1 MFHNSWI
8 AVSLRT
14 LSQAELM
21 AIGTQ
26 EGSMIQYHDPRATSI
41 PDQSKHAKNENI
53 NGINSYVNLNILKQD
68 VKPLNMNTA
77 NQIGTELFNQNC
89 YEIDLDSSQSANTF
103 KKKIEPDGQGT
114 SKLDINAGLNAT
126 VKNDENN
133 IEKVDKNEEI
143 KHENNILTTI
153 RNDYLNSH
161 RKKELKPDGTL
172 IHHRW
177 GKKQD
182 VNMFKLLRQ
191 I

>member
-1 MFHNSWI
+1 
-8 AVSLRT
+8 
-14 LSQAELM
+14 M
-21 AIGTQ
+21 AIGAL

-53 NGINSYVNLNILKQD
+53 NGINSSVNLKILNQD
-68 VKPLNMNTA
+68 VKHLNMNTT
-77 NQIGTELFNQNC
+77 NQIDTELLNQNY
-89 YEIDLDSSQSANTF
+89 YEIELDFSQSTNTPT
-103 KKKIEPDGQGT
+103 KKIIPDSQGT
-114 SKLDINAGLNAT
+114 SKLDIGAGLNVT

-133 IEKVDKNEEI
+133 SKKVSSNEEM
-143 KHENNILTTI
+143 KHENKIVNTI
-153 RNDYLNSH
+153 KNDYLNSH

-182 VNMFKLLRQ
+182 VNMFKVLRQ

>member
-1 MFHNSWI
+1 
-8 AVSLRT
+8 
-14 LSQAELM
+14 M
-21 AIGTQ
+21 AIRAQ
-26 EGSMIQYHDPRATSI
+26 EGSMIQYHDPRATSW
-41 PDQSKHAKNENI
+41 PNQSTQVKIENVNTMNPSI
-53 NGINSYVNLNILKQD
+53 NLNTLKQD
-68 VKPLNMNTA
+68 VKPSNLNTV

-103 KKKIEPDGQGT
+103 KKKIVPDSQGT

-133 IEKVDKNEEI
+133 SEKVSSNEEM
-143 KHENNILTTI
+143 KHENKIVNAIK
-153 RNDYLNSH
+153 NDYLNSH
-161 RKKELKPDGTL
+161 RKKELKSDGTL

-182 VNMFKLLRQ
+182 VNMFKVLRQ